1 MFNHGTDVSW
11 GMTQRQLILTTAAVA
26 MLFVPGSV
34 AAQPEPDRTVIYIQP
49 LGKDL
54 PAQDVAYTVAALRTF
69 YGLPVKLLER
79 VDLPRKAYY
88 KARRRYRAEKL
99 LTFLQGRLPR
109 DGVRIMGLT
118 GVDISTTKGKYKD
131 WGILGLATLDGRA
144 CVISQFR
151 CKKKSRG
158 RKHARIRLAK
168 VAVHEVGH
176 TLGLEHC
183 PTVGCLLEDARG
195 KVATCDRE
203 YNLCPTCRKQLAQDK
218 RIIPANPEIPWPRPR

>member
-1 MFNHGTDVSW
+1 MRLRY
-11 GMTQRQLILTTAAVA
+11 QILVLAFTAA
-26 MLFVPGSV
+26 LLPPP
-34 AAQPEPDRTVIYIQP
+34 AASADPKPKRTVIYIQP
-49 LGKDL
+49 MGAEL
-54 PAQDVAYTVAALRTF
+54 PAVDVAYTVQALRIF

-79 VDLPRKAYY
+79 ADLPRRAYY

-99 LTFLQGRLPR
+99 LTFLQGRLPA

-158 RKHARIRLAK
+158 REHARVRLAK
-168 VAVHEVGH
+168 VAVHEIGH

-183 PTVGCLLEDARG
+183 PTVGCLMEDARG

-203 YNLCPTCRKQLAQDK
+203 YDLCAACRKQLAEDR
-218 RIIPANPEIPWPRPR
+218 RIIPATPDIPWPRPR